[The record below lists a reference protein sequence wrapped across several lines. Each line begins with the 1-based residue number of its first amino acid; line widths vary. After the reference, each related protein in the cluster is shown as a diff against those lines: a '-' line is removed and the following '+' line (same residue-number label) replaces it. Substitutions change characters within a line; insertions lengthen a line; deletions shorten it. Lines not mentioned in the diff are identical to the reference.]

1 MQGGLVQAPVDTQ
14 AVLLPLHASFALAA
28 VQRAGEQG
36 RHCALTLA
44 AGPRAQL
51 HAAVPRHT
59 LPQRAQARAARVIAG
74 AAVPGTQAVTHG

>member
-1 MQGGLVQAPVDTQ
+1 MQGGLVQAPVDAQ
-14 AVLLPLHASFALAA
+14 AVLLPLHASLALAS
-28 VQRAGEQG
+28 VQRAGEPG
-36 RHCALTLA
+36 CPGALPLD

-74 AAVPGTQAVTHG
+74 AAVPGTQAVTRG